1 MLEQYAD
8 TKAIVVFLLW
18 EGADTRLETGQAV
31 RKERRGHAEL

>member
-18 EGADTRLETGQAV
+18 EEADAWLENGQAV

>member
-8 TKAIVVFLLW
+8 TKSIVVFRSRD
-18 EGADTRLETGQAV
+18 EADAWLDNGQAV